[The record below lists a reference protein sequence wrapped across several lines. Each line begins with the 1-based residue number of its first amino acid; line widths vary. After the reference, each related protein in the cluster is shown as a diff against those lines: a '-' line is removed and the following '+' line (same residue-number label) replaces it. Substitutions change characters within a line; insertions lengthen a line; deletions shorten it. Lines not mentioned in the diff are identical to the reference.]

1 MDIKSLT
8 GNNHRTETAN
18 SAAKARVSAGLTAS
32 VVNNVSGE
40 ITKPDQSVRTPGTN
54 FVETITATE
63 QSPVAQASRGAMK
76 GMNATGESVTLTSTA
91 LTMTAALNNAAE
103 VPFDSNKVAKIKAAI
118 AEGRYPIDNQRLAQR
133 MLDFEDMFAR

>member
-40 ITKPDQSVRTPGTN
+40 ITKPDQPVRTTSAH
-54 FVETITATE
+54 FVETIALTE
-63 QSPVAQASRGAMK
+63 QASVAPAFRGSTQ
-76 GMNATGESVTLTSTA
+76 GMNATGESVTLTPTA

-133 MLDFEDMFAR
+133 MLDFEEMFTR